1 MKFLDGVTVKY
12 IRKDQIESYKKVQR
26 KLSEIGE
33 TKLHFE
39 PSNSKYFGSYRL
51 EFYIV
56 EEKIPTIKLNGFVF
70 ADNPLEWLMNRE
82 NQNEIKIKE
91 DFHLVETDFV
101 ETFDDVL
108 VKAISAEQFKVY
120 IFVQKEK
127 SLELT
132 LHQLVLEG
140 LKKLFLVL
148 YDEDVDINDYEVEL
162 QGEITDYFL

>member
-12 IRKDQIESYKKVQR
+12 IRKDQIENYRKVQ
-26 KLSEIGE
+26 KKISEVIE
-33 TKLHFE
+33 SKLHFE
-39 PSNSKYFGSYRL
+39 PSNSKYFGTYRL

-56 EEKIPTIKLNGFVF
+56 ENEVPTIKLNGFVF
-70 ADNPLEWLMNRE
+70 AENPLEWLMNRE

-91 DFHLVETDFV
+91 DFHLVETEFV
-101 ETFDDVL
+101 ETFDDEL

-120 IFVQKEK
+120 VFVQKEK
-127 SLELT
+127 ALELT

-140 LKKLFLVL
+140 LKKLLLVL
-148 YDEDVDINDYEVEL
+148 YDEDVDISNYEVEL